1 MKQHDFSKVSLMLEG
16 VNSQL
21 SDIDFYDQVRKAV
34 KDSNNLSYDVTLP
47 NYFRKNQYI
56 QSVFNALGFLQ
67 ASYFTVLENIL
78 DLNGM
83 KLQVK
88 ASVFPLL
95 DSLRNSFLGRLQHPH
110 SYFMDVGCHSI
121 TLVTHGYDGKPSE
134 QKGRVQDFMRLLER
148 MVRISD

>member
-1 MKQHDFSKVSLMLEG
+1 M
-16 VNSQL
+16 
-21 SDIDFYDQVRKAV
+21 
-34 KDSNNLSYDVTLP
+34 KDSRYLSYDVTLP

-56 QSVFNALGFLQ
+56 QSAFNVVGFLQ

-78 DLNGM
+78 DMNGM

-95 DSLRNSFLGRLQHPH
+95 DSLRNSFMGRLQHPH

-121 TLVTHGYDGKPSE
+121 SFVTHGYDGKQGESI
-134 QKGRVQDFMRLLER
+134 GRVQDFMKFLER
-148 MVRISD
+148 IVRISD